1 MPPSDLFGKSLTV
14 FEFKLYG
21 LVFCDFPEVP
31 QFDLTE
37 DNALC
42 GYPHVKVSI
51 RNLGQFSTS
60 ASIFQ

>member
-37 DNALC
+37 DNDCNKMNVYFDILYLISNMYKECEA
-42 GYPHVKVSI
+42 
-51 RNLGQFSTS
+51 
-60 ASIFQ
+60 

>member
-21 LVFCDFPEVP
+21 LVFLGFSEVP

-37 DNALC
+37 DNDCNKMNVYFDILHLISNMYEECEA
-42 GYPHVKVSI
+42 
-51 RNLGQFSTS
+51 
-60 ASIFQ
+60 

>member
-37 DNALC
+37 DNDC
-42 GYPHVKVSI
+42 NKKNVYFDFYI
-51 RNLGQFSTS
+51 
-60 ASIFQ
+60 